1 MTVKQ
6 RPTIAL
12 LERADSGLTTQR
24 QTYLPKATIL
34 SSIDNGLSSPKA
46 RKSQTQVELAL
57 SLVGMFT
64 LGTDSSALLV
74 MKAHQQNTWKPFIFK
89 SLDFCQAIAVP
100 QVPKA
105 SLLQSVEFDWLGK
118 GQKRAQGIGSEG
130 LL

>member
-1 MTVKQ
+1 MQTELCIFSQ
-6 RPTIAL
+6 RTGVTFNFRL
-12 LERADSGLTTQR
+12 RWLR
-24 QTYLPKATIL
+24 L
-34 SSIDNGLSSPKA
+34 SSALMWIVPK
-46 RKSQTQVELAL
+46 
-57 SLVGMFT
+57 F
-64 LGTDSSALLV
+64 DSSALLV